1 MKIQNYWPR
10 FPSVFLIKFST
21 ASLTGFPRFSWRARA
36 WNKRG
41 VREGNDRNECR
52 AQAGNDGKEKERHS
66 CSCQWL
72 VSLPITPFAPAF
84 LHDYPQK
91 SDRVRLG
98 TRENFQSSPP
108 SVWLEFHSPP
118 STLWSVNNCLNNTM
132 ATTIIESQII
142 TLSVYLELD

>member
-21 ASLTGFPRFSWRARA
+21 ASFTGFPRFSWRARA

-41 VREGNDRNECR
+41 VREGNDGNECR
-52 AQAGNDGKEKERHS
+52 AQAGNDGKEKERNS
-66 CSCQWL
+66 FSCQWL

-84 LHDYPQK
+84 LNDYPQK

-98 TRENFQSSPP
+98 TRENFQSSPHQCGWNFIVP
-108 SVWLEFHSPP
+108 LPP
-118 STLWSVNNCLNNTM
+118 YGALIIAFNNTM